1 MEGQEWRLGGAIV
14 LARHGARGPT
24 RGALKPFLARNDGDD
39 SIPATASPV
48 VTQWREE
55 EIETLSPTGRQQM
68 SSLGRWFHQRYA
80 DSLFGSRGERPTLIW
95 RSSVSARTVESGGD
109 FWKGFREVVLP
120 ALSEHVPKEP
130 QPYSSEAE
138 TESRFRAYLQNSA
151 FAAFVEELRRGPIF
165 AAKAQQELSFLTEL
179 EVRYCGATAAAATT
193 ETPTGQAMAMAK
205 KMSDITYY
213 KELIECEL
221 YSIVGNEENKEM
233 QRRALLEKL
242 SEEDIQKIDE
252 LSHWAWNQR
261 FFSEYQRWGPLIGGK
276 LLQEL
281 VELWESMSSTS
292 RPFFGLYSGH
302 DYTIMSLLAS
312 LGFDCYPRPLLS
324 FGSFLLFEVY
334 RSTSRPGE
342 DVRIK
347 ISLNAM
353 PFADAKGR
361 PSANVQDWSLRPLPP
376 TPFFQ
381 RHAAHSST
389 LNQQKAETEQQQQ
402 QQHQTQEE
410 EGEEQEQPWGWPLSA
425 MQRYLVE
432 QYRRIS

>member
-1 MEGQEWRLGGAIV
+1 
-14 LARHGARGPT
+14 
-24 RGALKPFLARNDGDD
+24 
-39 SIPATASPV
+39 
-48 VTQWREE
+48 
-55 EIETLSPTGRQQM
+55 M

-80 DSLFGSRGERPTLIW
+80 DSLFGSRPTLIW
-95 RSSVSARTVESGGD
+95 RSSLSARTVESGGD
-109 FWKGFREVVLP
+109 FWNGFREVVLP
-120 ALSEHVPKEP
+120 AFSEHVPKEP

-165 AAKAQQELSFLTEL
+165 AAKAQQELSFLAKL
-179 EVRYCGATAAAATT
+179 EERYCGATAAAATT
-193 ETPTGQAMAMAK
+193 ETATGEVMAMAK

-221 YSIVGNEENKEM
+221 YSIIGNEENKEM

-281 VELWESMSSTS
+281 MELWESMSSTS
-292 RPFFGLYSGH
+292 RPCFGLYSGH

-334 RSTSRPGE
+334 RSTSKPDE
-342 DVRIK
+342 DVHVK
-347 ISLNAM
+347 ISLNAV

-381 RHAAHSST
+381 RHSST
-389 LNQQKAETEQQQQ
+389 LNQQKAEIAQQQQ
-402 QQHQTQEE
+402 EEEEEEEEEE
-410 EGEEQEQPWGWPLSA
+410 EGGGGEGEGGEQQEQQWGWPLSA
-425 MQRYLVE
+425 MQRYVE
-432 QYRRIS
+432 QSSRQIS